1 MKLAG
6 TGYQATVRHINI
18 RIHIMQIT
26 VLTSSYIIQTQVMSL
41 ASTQNTHCSISEYT
55 KYLLY
60 IYVVLSEEPVQDAV
74 ERGRLGFKRRDD
86 R

>member
-18 RIHIMQIT
+18 RIHNMQIT
-26 VLTSSYIIQTQVMSL
+26 VLTSSYITQTRVMSL
-41 ASTQNTHCSISEYT
+41 ASTQNTHCAITEYT

-60 IYVVLSEEPVQDAV
+60 ILLSEEPVQDAV
-74 ERGRLGFKRRDD
+74 ERRRLGFKRRDV